1 MKIKKC
7 KIFEK
12 GMFFKLQFRK
22 IAEDLKSW
30 REKVEG
36 RKKEKGEGR
45 KKEKGE
51 GRKKEKGEEERTE
64 KEGRRGKAERRQ
76 KEGRREEEGTLI
88 NPFVKNAPGVD

>member
-30 REKVEG
+30 RENL
-36 RKKEKGEGR
+36 
-45 KKEKGE
+45 
-51 GRKKEKGEEERTE
+51 RTLFLADLRDPP
-64 KEGRRGKAERRQ
+64 K
-76 KEGRREEEGTLI
+76 I
-88 NPFVKNAPGVD
+88 NLPST